1 VAAVRCRAL
10 AKEYRSREGAPVP
23 AVRGIDLEVPAG
35 TLFGFLG
42 PNGAGK
48 TTLMKM
54 LHAAFPPT
62 SGTAEVLGLDV
73 ARDAAEL
80 KARLGVVPQENN
92 LDPDFSVEK
101 NLTVHARYYDVPR
114 AEARRRA
121 RELLD
126 FVGLTEKARE
136 PVEHLSGGMKRRL
149 ILARSLVNEPRLL
162 ILDEPTTGLDPQ
174 SRHLVWSKVRDL
186 RRQGLTVLLTT
197 HYMDEAERL
206 CDELVIVDGGR
217 ILVRGAPAD
226 LIARHASRD
235 VLELGFAGDAR
246 ARERELRALPG
257 VGDARIEFVGDRAL
271 LYLDDAERALHE
283 ATARLAPQE
292 ALVRRAS
299 LEDVFLRLTGRA
311 LRE

>member
-1 VAAVRCRAL
+1 VRAVD
-10 AKEYRSREGAPVP
+10 
-23 AVRGIDLEVPAG
+23 GIDLEVAPG

-62 SGTAEVLGLDV
+62 SGSAQVLGFDV
-73 ARDAAEL
+73 AEEATQL
-80 KARLGVVPQENN
+80 KAQLGVVPQENN

-101 NLTVHARYYDVPR
+101 NLTVHARYYDIPR

-121 RELLD
+121 RDLLD

-149 ILARSLVNEPRLL
+149 VLARSLVNEPRLL

-174 SRHLVWSKVRDL
+174 SRHLVWTKIRDL
-186 RRQGLTVLLTT
+186 RHQGLTVLLTT

-206 CDELVIVDGGR
+206 CDELVIVDNGR
-217 ILVRGAPAD
+217 ILVRGAPAA
-226 LIARHASRD
+226 LIEQHASRD
-235 VLELGFAGDAR
+235 VLELGF
-246 ARERELRALPG
+246 
-257 VGDARIEFVGDRAL
+257 VGDARSHEAALRSLPGVRDARVEFVGDRAL
-271 LYLDDAERALHE
+271 LYLDDAERVLHE
-283 ATARLAPQE
+283 AQRTLPTRE
-292 ALVRRAS
+292 ALVRRSS